1 MVWLLRNQARW
12 LVELLLARRFLPAGP
27 HAIEVIPTE
36 TWPVGE
42 ENRGREIRADLVLRL
57 WPRLVPEDPSL
68 ELIRA
73 SHVIGLILD
82 FQERR
87 DPAKELRVL
96 EYDSAYPPVLG
107 SQIHMVVLTLHEAV
121 ARWMQRVFARKHLS
135 MQTCVLLPRKIPR
148 CGPID
153 ANVAPRRALL
163 EAMLH
168 VRSEVDLPLLT
179 NALRALRYFEGN
191 ELLIYREML
200 RSQMEESLI
209 LQAHRELEPADEYER
224 WVDYVPTKRERASF
238 LYVHGQRDGRQ
249 EGLQEGRAL
258 AVLDVLRIRGIE
270 IDAASEAKIL
280 ACRDSEQLM
289 AWLARA
295 TSLARVDELFEPR

>member
-1 MVWLLRNQARW
+1 MVWLLRNQPRW
-12 LVELLLARRFLPAGP
+12 LVELLLARGFLPLDSY
-27 HAIEVIPTE
+27 AIEVIPTE

-42 ENRGREIRADLVLRL
+42 ENRGREIRADVVLRL
-57 WPRLVPEDPSL
+57 WPRVVPEEPSL
-68 ELIRA
+68 ELIRV
-73 SHVIGLILD
+73 SRVIGLILD

-87 DPAKELRVL
+87 DHAKELRLL

-107 SQIHMVVLTLHEAV
+107 PQIHMVVLTLHEGV
-121 ARWMQRVFARKHLS
+121 ARWMQRVFKRKHLS

-148 CGPID
+148 GGPID

-168 VRSEVDLPLLT
+168 VRSEADLPLLT
-179 NALRALRYFEGN
+179 NALRALWHFEGN
-191 ELLIYREML
+191 ELLIYQEML

-209 LQAHRELEPADEYER
+209 IQAHRELEPADEYER

-249 EGLQEGRAL
+249 EGRAMS
-258 AVLDVLRIRGIE
+258 VLDLLRVRGIE
-270 IDAASEAKIL
+270 IDAASEARIL
-280 ACRDSEQLM
+280 ACRDDEQLL

-295 TSLARVDELFEPR
+295 TTVDRVDELFEP